1 MKNVAFTLL
10 GIFTLATVHP
20 SLVKADDLYP
30 TNNDPARQI
39 RFCTPEEADARRAAL
54 IEFVFSGGLPREKL
68 PAVEEAPSLP
78 VGLTDVPPEA
88 YERADCLRAEI
99 ANWDYHA
106 KIFLL
111 HPMEKKNANRLV
123 IVHQG
128 HAHDLS
134 CGVGRTADHLLRA
147 GFTVA
152 VMQMPLLGWNDDRD
166 GSLPDGPP
174 FSFVETGTTGHNEM
188 FQKLAET
195 VDGAMFRF
203 FLEPVVQTVNH
214 FLAVNP
220 DAEDV
225 SMVGLSGGGWTT
237 SMAAALDTRIK
248 LSIPVAGSAPLYVR
262 NADKHSRGDAE
273 QVYSPLF
280 DENIAEDGTG
290 GGVAT
295 WLEIYALG
303 GYGENR
309 RQIYL
314 TNEFD
319 SCCFAGRFP
328 DQFKDI
334 VSRLVGEKLG
344 RGRWEHVLDSSHKSH
359 LISEQSIREVINPAL
374 GIEPAADVQE

>member
-1 MKNVAFTLL
+1 MRVWLLVFIAFFPVGHLRSPL
-10 GIFTLATVHP
+10 
-20 SLVKADDLYP
+20 KADDLYP
-30 TNNDPARQI
+30 TNNDPTRQV
-39 RFCTPEEADARRAAL
+39 RFATPAEADARRAAL
-54 IEFVFSGGLPREKL
+54 IGFIFFGGLPTEKL
-68 PAVEEAPSLP
+68 PKIENNPSLP
-78 VGLTDVPPEA
+78 EGFTDIAPEVF
-88 YERADCLRAEI
+88 ERADCLVSEI
-99 ANWDYHA
+99 ANWGFYG
-106 KIFLL
+106 KTYLL
-111 HPMEKKNANRLV
+111 HPVEKRNASRLV

-134 CGVGRTADHLLRA
+134 CGVGRTAERLLRA

-152 VMQMPLLGWNDDRD
+152 VMQMPLLGWNDDRE
-166 GSLPDGPP
+166 GSLPNGPP
-174 FSFVETGTTGHNEM
+174 FSFTQTGTKGHDEM
-188 FQKLAET
+188 FRTLAET

-214 FLAVNP
+214 FLATNP
-220 DAEDV
+220 GARDV

-237 SMAAALDTRIK
+237 SLAAALDKRIR
-248 LSIPVAGSAPLYVR
+248 LSVPVAGSAPLYVR

-280 DENIAEDGTG
+280 DEDIAEDGTG

-309 RQIYL
+309 RQIYV

-328 DQFKDI
+328 ERFKEI
-334 VSRLVGEKLG
+334 ISRLVEEDLG
-344 RGRWEHVLDSSHKSH
+344 RGRWEHVLDSSHESH
-359 LISEQSIREVINPAL
+359 LISDWTIREIIEPAL
-374 GIEPAADVQE
+374 GIDPAPGPIE